1 MAYELL
7 YGKSPFAASTPQRV
21 LAAVLTQEPT
31 PLIEARPD
39 VPAALSELVMRC
51 LSKEPENRPANAREV
66 LDSLDMFSTASGE
79 IRTMEH
85 RVPRSQRITPNSVPR
100 TTPTGMPITT
110 ETPFTV
116 TPPSTATPTSGQQAV
131 TTGVRT
137 PTPQE
142 ELLSLESAHAPSY
155 VHDSGYVAPKKSR
168 SKYFVPVVGVLVL
181 AAAGAFYMS
190 QGSSTAAVADTS
202 AVPKDGDIITDTTAM
217 MAPLPAPTNAA
228 ESAAVAAAPLID
240 SAAIKD
246 SIRKARRE
254 AAAKRAALDS
264 LKKAS
269 QPAAAAPGR
278 EVATVRAR
286 VAAQAMLSDAAG
298 RRAFMEG
305 ATHKGGVLGTQR
317 KGDLQTQID
326 ALTPFLS
333 RAGMS
338 YDQFKALVSESG
350 VNLFDQFGRMLPSA
364 MEKFASGH

>member
-1 MAYELL
+1 LE
-7 YGKSPFAASTPQRV
+7 Q
-21 LAAVLTQEPT
+21 Q
-31 PLIEARPD
+31 
-39 VPAALSELVMRC
+39 
-51 LSKEPENRPANAREV
+51 
-66 LDSLDMFSTASGE
+66 
-79 IRTMEH
+79 
-85 RVPRSQRITPNSVPR
+85 
-100 TTPTGMPITT
+100 
-110 ETPFTV
+110 TV
-116 TPPSTATPTSGQQAV
+116 TSQ
-131 TTGVRT
+131 VRT

-155 VHDSGYVAPKKSR
+155 VHDAGYVAPRKSR

-181 AAAGAFYMS
+181 AAAGAFFMS
-190 QGSSTAAVADTS
+190 QGNSTPAVADST
-202 AVPKDGDIITDTTAM
+202 ALPKDGDLIMDTTA
-217 MAPLPAPTNAA
+217 AVQTPLPPTNAA

-240 SAAIKD
+240 STAIKD

-269 QPAAAAPGR
+269 QPAAAAAPAR
-278 EVATVRAR
+278 EVAIVRAR

-298 RRAFMEG
+298 RKAFMDG

-338 YDQFKALVSESG
+338 YDQFKSLVRESG

-364 MEKFASGH
+364 MEQFASGH